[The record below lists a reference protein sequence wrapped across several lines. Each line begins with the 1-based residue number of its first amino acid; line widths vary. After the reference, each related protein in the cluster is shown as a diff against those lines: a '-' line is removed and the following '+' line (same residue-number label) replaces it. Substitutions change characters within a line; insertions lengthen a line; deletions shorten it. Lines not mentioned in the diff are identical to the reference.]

1 MRSIT
6 NYRKVEGHESLIRD
20 MDSKAIIATDDLEYK
35 SYMLKRKNALNTSS
49 ILKQNTEDINQLKND
64 LTEIKKMLITLI
76 KDR

>member
-6 NYRKVEGHESLIRD
+6 NYRKVEGHETLIRD

-35 SYMLKRKNALNTSS
+35 SYMLKRESAINSARL
-49 ILKQNTEDINQLKND
+49 LKQNTDDINQLKND
-64 LTEIKKMLITLI
+64 LTEIKKMLVTLI